1 MDVQLQLTKRVLK
14 EFVTQQSRSVGQTRR
29 RRPKT
34 LELQEQLSTQ
44 ELPKLA
50 EADLAESPPLLL
62 SPGPRSHSQSDPS
75 VTLNQ
80 SPRSHSQ
87 SDPSVTLNQSPRSH
101 SQSDPQVTLNQSN
114 VAQAVSF
121 PSRTMLMSVTVAM
134 NHITWRLIV
143 WHCLWGSAASRSPSI
158 KIAPFFLVTI
168 YGRSP

>member
-62 SPGPRSHSQSDPS
+62 SPG
-75 VTLNQ
+75 
-80 SPRSHSQ
+80 PRSHSQ